1 MLQKDYTDHQHVY
14 FTIKISNNNIVIN
27 FFISARGDNNH
38 LCNLHKSTLNP
49 SGNEIKPQYE
59 HAHSD
64 HNLNMWGI
72 LLFSTYF
79 LWYQL

>member
-27 FFISARGDNNH
+27 FLYLLEEITIIYVTYTKAP
-38 LCNLHKSTLNP
+38 STPVGMKLSPRN
-49 SGNEIKPQYE
+49 E

-79 LWYQL
+79 LWY